1 MFRFFLIFLLFPFCS
16 FSFSCDSISLSNII
30 NPGPYTVISI
40 DESSGIR
47 NGTDYS
53 GSTIYYPSNGN
64 NLSSIVLVPGFMNTE
79 FTIQNWGP
87 FLASYGIVTMTIGTN
102 ALTDNE
108 FDRRDALQDAIISLK
123 EEDARFLSPLF
134 GRLNLNSI
142 SVGGFSKGGGGAQ
155 LLAKIDSSLKA
166 IISLYPFI
174 ENPVA
179 LDFIHNIPTLIVSG
193 QLDIIAPPT
202 LHADL
207 HYDFIPSSTSKL
219 KFEVALGS
227 HDALLGPSGA
237 NGEVGERVLSWLAYF
252 MLNDNCYCPLITT
265 LPVFSSQYIFNINCN
280 SLSNNNISDVNESNI
295 ESIFDLFGRKTN
307 FNYNQ
312 LLFYKYSDGNVSKK
326 IVLE

>member
-1 MFRFFLIFLLFPFCS
+1 MLRVFLIYLLFPFS
-16 FSFSCDSISLSNII
+16 SYSFSCDSISLSNII

-47 NGTDYS
+47 NGNNYS

-79 FTIQNWGP
+79 LTIQNWGP

-108 FDRRDALQDAIISLK
+108 FDRRDALQDAIVSLK
-123 EEDARFLSPLF
+123 EEDSRFLSPLF

-142 SVGGFSKGGGGAQ
+142 SAGGFSKGGGGAQ

-166 IISLYPFI
+166 VISLYPFI
-174 ENPVA
+174 EYPVPS
-179 LDFIHNIPTLIVSG
+179 DFVHQIPTLIVSG
-193 QLDIIAPPT
+193 QLDIIAPPS

-237 NGEVGERVLSWLAYF
+237 GGEVGERVLSWLGYF
-252 MLNDNCYCPLITT
+252 QLNDNCYCPIIATS
-265 LPVFSSQYIFNINCN
+265 PMFSSQYIFNISCIPLAINI
-280 SLSNNNISDVNESNI
+280 SNNANKSDLEL
-295 ESIFDLFGRKTN
+295 IFNLLGRETVIKH
-307 FNYNQ
+307 NQ
-312 LLFYKYSDGNVSKK
+312 LLFYKYSNGNISKK

>member
-1 MFRFFLIFLLFPFCS
+1 MLRVFLIFLILPFNS
-16 FSFSCDSISLSNII
+16 YSFSCDSISLSSIT
-30 NPGPYTVISI
+30 NPGPYTVITI

-47 NGTDYS
+47 NGIYYS

-87 FLASYGIVTMTIGTN
+87 FFASYGIVTMTIGTN

-108 FDRRDALQDAIISLK
+108 FDRRDALQDAIVSLK
-123 EEDARFLSPLF
+123 EENVRSLSPLF

-166 IISLYPFI
+166 VISLYPFI

-179 LDFIHNIPTLIVSG
+179 LDFIHDIPTLIVSG
-193 QLDIIAPPT
+193 QLDIIAPPS
-202 LHADL
+202 LHADI

-227 HDALLGPSGA
+227 HDPLLGPSGA

-252 MLNDNCYCPLITT
+252 MLNDNCYCPLITISSI
-265 LPVFSSQYIFNINCN
+265 FSSQYIFNVNCN
-280 SLSNNNISDVNESNI
+280 SLSNKNITNINKLNN
-295 ESIFDLFGRKTN
+295 ESIFDLSGRKTY
-307 FNYNQ
+307 FKYNQ